1 MSVRNRTDRERG
13 SEAIE
18 AAIGIPAFMLFVALI
33 MAGGRLAIAHQAVES
48 AAADGARSASIAR
61 SQGEAHG
68 AATSAAGASL
78 ANQGLSCVS
87 RAVSVDTSGFIVP
100 VGTAGS
106 VSVTVSCVVNLSDVA
121 VPGLPGTKTITST
134 SVSPVDT
141 YREH

>member
-1 MSVRNRTDRERG
+1 MSKHLSSDHERG

-48 AAADGARSASIAR
+48 AAADGARSASVVR

-68 AATSAAGASL
+68 AATSAASSSL
-78 ANQGLSCVS
+78 TNQGLDCLT
-87 RAVSVDTSGFIVP
+87 RTVSVDTSGFLVP
-100 VGTAGS
+100 VGTAGT

-121 VPGLPGTKTITST
+121 VPGLPGTQTITST
-134 SVSPVDT
+134 MVSPVDT